1 MKVEIW
7 SDVMCPFCYIG
18 KRRFENALAQFEH
31 KDEVVVE
38 WKSYQLDPTLKTN
51 PNKNTVEHLAQTKGW
66 DMEYTRK
73 TTEHVTNMAA
83 NEGLQYHFEKAVVA
97 NSFNAHRLTHLSK
110 IHNKQN
116 ECEEALFAAHFTQGK
131 NIDDI
136 ETLVAIGESIGI
148 AADIS
153 TAMLK
158 STQFKSEVQDDI
170 YQAMQ
175 IGIKGVPFFVFDYK
189 YAISGA
195 QETETF
201 LAALYKAKQQ

>member
-51 PNKNTVEHLAQTKGW
+51 PNKNTVEHLAQSKGW
-66 DMEYTRK
+66 DMEYTLK

-83 NEGLQYHFEKAVVA
+83 NEGLEYHFDKTVVA
-97 NSFNAHRLTHLSK
+97 NSFNAHRLTHLAK
-110 IHNKQN
+110 TLNKQN

-136 ETLVAIGESIGI
+136 ETLVNIGESIGI

-153 TAMLK
+153 RAALN

-201 LAALYKAKQQ
+201 LAALYKTKQQ

>member
-97 NSFNAHRLTHLSK
+97 NSFNAHRLTHLAK
-110 IHNKQN
+110 QHQLQN

-201 LAALYKAKQQ
+201 LAALYKAQQQ